1 MYCKRERK
9 DNIFTGI
16 YNNYDY
22 LSFESVGLIIG
33 FDYHFQKGWRGTYE
47 ENKEY
52 GRTRK
57 RGRQK
62 EGE

>member
-1 MYCKRERK
+1 MRRWGVYCKRERK

-33 FDYHFQKGWRGTYE
+33 FDYHFQKGWRGT
-47 ENKEY
+47 
-52 GRTRK
+52 
-57 RGRQK
+57 
-62 EGE
+62 